1 METFAEET
9 LHIENSEDT
18 QGAQHTKNGKSLSGR
33 DEQAEIGREN
43 REEVDN
49 AIEGENILPR
59 ALQTVDAQIVLESE
73 SYSEKPL
80 QSLEHPTEIGMYSLE
95 TVKNNNKEIDTDKDK
110 QPHIEPLARRSV
122 GLENNPVD
130 LLFSYV
136 AIFLWQQHFEN
147 QPMEEI
153 ANKVD
158 NATSCFTI
166 VDTRKDTV

>member
-1 METFAEET
+1 
-9 LHIENSEDT
+9 
-18 QGAQHTKNGKSLSGR
+18 
-33 DEQAEIGREN
+33 
-43 REEVDN
+43 
-49 AIEGENILPR
+49 
-59 ALQTVDAQIVLESE
+59 
-73 SYSEKPL
+73 
-80 QSLEHPTEIGMYSLE
+80 MYSLE

-158 NATSCFTI
+158 NATGCFTI
-166 VDTRKDTV
+166 VDMRKDTV